1 MKIRFE
7 NTSYKVR
14 DGTFN
19 ITGFANL
26 LGISEDLLRRE
37 LPQSG
42 VPYIKAENGEIRIPY
57 DCVEQML
64 FADYGIEQ
72 YGIHREDV

>member
-1 MKIRFE
+1 MNIVKL
-7 NTSYKVR
+7 KVR
-14 DGTFN
+14 
-19 ITGFANL
+19 TGMFSIAEFADF
-26 LGISEDLLRRE
+26 LGISEDLLWRE